1 MGLIG
6 MRERFA
12 SLGGSVQMSGNP
24 RGGAQ
29 LEVSL
34 PLGAGVTS

>member
-12 SLGGSVQMSGNP
+12 SLGGSVELCDNP
-24 RGGAQ
+24 GGGAQ
-29 LEVSL
+29 LAASL
-34 PLGAGVTS
+34 PLDVGVVA

>member
-12 SLGGSVQMSGNP
+12 SLGGSVRLRNTAS
-24 RGGAQ
+24 GGAQ

-34 PLGAGVTS
+34 PLDIGVTA